1 MIKFIKDLIKI
12 RNLLQERWFFELKR
26 DYEEKQRRLYGLAET
41 VIINGVVTTSATAE
55 TTTITYQNDQ
65 VRFVNGFFTVYCYI
79 NDDEIHDPKAVNSLH
94 DLLDTI
100 KSRKVKIDNK
110 QKNKF
115 TKEEEKLRNMMRD
128 PKYWRDNDP
137 DYAAQIRNGFN
148 RLYGDK

>member
-12 RNLLQERWFFELKR
+12 RNLLQERWFYELKKE
-26 DYEEKQRRLYGLAET
+26 YEEKQKRLYELAET
-41 VIINGVVTTSATAE
+41 VIINGVVTTSATME

-65 VRFVNGFFTVYCYI
+65 VRFVSGFFSMHCYI

-94 DLLDTI
+94 NLLDAI
-100 KSRKVKIDNK
+100 KSHKTNVDNK

-137 DYAAQIRNGFN
+137 DYAAKIRNGFN